1 MSEEINTNCD
11 DAKVV
16 LIGEAGVGKTCI
28 IKQFVHHTFDENEV
42 SSISSQFSTRI
53 INVPETPKA
62 IRFDLWD
69 TAGQEK
75 YRSVAKIFY
84 KDARIVIFVYDILN
98 YKSFEELKN
107 YWINQVKSNCQPNCI
122 FAIVGNKNDLYA
134 ENEVSEDEAKELANS
149 LGAIFSFTSAK
160 NNIGIDTLFE
170 NIGKKCINPDYNYN
184 QDEIKKKELY
194 EKKKNN
200 KKKKKQIDEE
210 EDEEDDGVNNYI
222 PQNNNNIKL
231 TKSNDKNNDNKKKKR
246 KFC

>member
-98 YKSFEELKN
+98 YKSFEEFSSAIADYIDYYNNERIQAKTK
-107 YWINQVKSNCQPNCI
+107 WMPPVKYRMASIC
-122 FAIVGNKNDLYA
+122 
-134 ENEVSEDEAKELANS
+134 
-149 LGAIFSFTSAK
+149 
-160 NNIGIDTLFE
+160 
-170 NIGKKCINPDYNYN
+170 
-184 QDEIKKKELY
+184 
-194 EKKKNN
+194 
-200 KKKKKQIDEE
+200 
-210 EDEEDDGVNNYI
+210 
-222 PQNNNNIKL
+222 
-231 TKSNDKNNDNKKKKR
+231 
-246 KFC
+246 